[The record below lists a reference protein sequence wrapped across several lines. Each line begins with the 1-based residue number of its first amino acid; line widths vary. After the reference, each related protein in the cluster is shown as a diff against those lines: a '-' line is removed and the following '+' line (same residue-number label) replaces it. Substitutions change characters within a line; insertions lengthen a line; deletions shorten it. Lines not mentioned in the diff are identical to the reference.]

1 MDDDELALLSETLR
15 KTMTTTPNSELYS
28 ALGDLGWA
36 DLLVEHAERAVPL
49 VFRLLGET
57 GTHAPLI
64 NDVVRREADLPLGT
78 TVPLP
83 FTGGTWVRWEIAR
96 PGEHTPSTDT
106 ATIDGELPL
115 HRVSPGTEL
124 PLTHGHRALGWWLVG
139 SARAML
145 TLARSHVL
153 DRHQFGKPVASFQA
167 IRHRLAE
174 SLVAIEGAEATL
186 RVAAEDNTGDLG
198 SALAK
203 AAAGKAALTTS
214 RHCQQALGG
223 LGFTAEHDLHRHYRR
238 ILIMDGLLGS
248 TRELT
253 RTAGARLREQGT
265 APRLA
270 DLTEVDQLRRTQ
282 G

>member
-1 MDDDELALLSETLR
+1 MDDDEFALLSETLR
-15 KTMTTTPNSELYS
+15 KTMTTTPSNELYS
-28 ALGDLGWA
+28 ALGDLGWP
-36 DLLVEHAERAVPL
+36 DLLAEHGAPAVPL

-64 NDVVRREADLPLGT
+64 NDVVRRDADLPLGT
-78 TVPLP
+78 TVALP
-83 FTGGTWVRWEIAR
+83 FAGGTWVRWEITRSAT
-96 PGEHTPSTDT
+96 HALSTDN
-106 ATIDGELPL
+106 ASIDGDLPL

-124 PLTHGHRALGWWLVG
+124 PLAHGRRALGWWLVG

-174 SLVAIEGAEATL
+174 ALVAIEGAESTL
-186 RVAAEDNTGDLG
+186 RVAAEGNTGDLG
-198 SALAK
+198 SNLAK
-203 AAAGKAALTTS
+203 AAAGRAALTTS
-214 RHCQQALGG
+214 KHCQQALGG

-238 ILIMDGLLGS
+238 VLIMDGLLGS
-248 TRELT
+248 ARELT
-253 RTAGARLREQGT
+253 RTAGAQLREQGA

-270 DLTEVDQLRRTQ
+270 DLTEVDQLRQT
-282 G
+282 